1 MKLYK
6 RKRSLILG
14 GVSLF
19 LVGTGC
25 GKISDFGTTNVNPN
39 GSTYVSTSTFLS
51 SVEVRLGNSN
61 FGTTTGGTSTSAE
74 TLAGL
79 MAQYFAE
86 PTYPQAQ
93 VYSTASLQVASTGI
107 YSGILNDLQM
117 IIRRNTDAATVADA
131 ANFGSN
137 QNQIAIA
144 RILKA
149 LVYREVTDKWGDM
162 PYSQALQGTG
172 NLTPKYDTQ
181 ESIYRDLLKEL
192 TEAIAQFNGLNDVKG
207 DLIYNGN
214 VIQWKKVANSLRMLI
229 ALRMSK
235 RYPAKT
241 DYAAVEFDKAVT
253 DAAGYISNNAD
264 NLSIFYPGNANPY
277 NNPWFS
283 PANSN
288 DNAVSQTFTDL
299 VGGLSDGRAAAFY
312 TGTTGVPYG
321 LKSAVPTPPSTWAR
335 ILAPQFKQAAGTY
348 VKISA
353 ASVLLAKAE
362 GLLLGWADST
372 ALGTTPQAAYEAGV
386 TASFAQW
393 GITISP
399 SYLTTGPANYVS
411 GAGVASIGGV
421 TVAGSNALT
430 PTRLSRIQLQ
440 QYLAFYPIGYE
451 AWSNWR
457 RTGVPDLKPTV
468 EKVAGL
474 GIPRRY
480 SYGTQEYSLN
490 LEQLN
495 VAIGRMGGD
504 TQDKRV
510 WWDL

>member
-1 MKLYK
+1 MKLYNNK
-6 RKRSLILG
+6 RNLLLG
-14 GVSLF
+14 GLSLL
-19 LVGTGC
+19 LVGTSC
-25 GKISDFGTTNVNPN
+25 NKISDFGNTNVNPN
-39 GSTYVSTSTFLS
+39 GSSYVSTATFLS

-61 FGTTTGGTSTSAE
+61 FSTTTGGSSPGGE
-74 TLAGL
+74 LLAGL

-107 YSGILNDLQM
+107 YSGILMDLQT
-117 IIRRNTDAATVADA
+117 IINKNTNAATVADA
-131 ANFGSN
+131 ANYGSN
-137 QNQIAIA
+137 QSQIAIA

-149 LVYREVTDKWGDM
+149 LVYREITDKWGDM
-162 PYSQALQGTG
+162 PYSQALQGTA

-192 TEAIAQFNGLNDVKG
+192 TEAIAQFKGLNDVKG
-207 DLIYNGN
+207 DLVYNGDEAK
-214 VIQWKKVANSLRMLI
+214 WKKLANSLRMLI

-241 DYAAVEFDKAVT
+241 DYAAIEFNKAVT
-253 DAAGYISNNAD
+253 DAAGYISTNAD
-264 NLSIFYPGNANPY
+264 NLTVFYPGNANPY

-283 PANSN
+283 TANSN
-288 DNAVSQTFTDL
+288 DNAVSQTLTDL
-299 VGGLSDGRAAAFY
+299 MNGLSDTRSGAFY

-321 LKSAVPTPPSTWAR
+321 LSSAVTTPPSSWAR
-335 ILAPQFKQAAGTY
+335 ILSATFKQAAGNY

-353 ASVLLAKAE
+353 SSVLLAKAE
-362 GLLLGWADST
+362 GLVLGWADST
-372 ALGTTPQAAYEAGV
+372 ALGTPQTAYDAGV

-393 GITISP
+393 GITMPS
-399 SYLTTGPANYVS
+399 SYLTTGAANYVS
-411 GAGVASIGGV
+411 GAGVGSIGGATV
-421 TVAGSNALT
+421 TGTNALT

-457 RTGVPDLKPTV
+457 RTGIPDLKPTV
-468 EKVAGL
+468 QKVAGA

-480 SYGTQEYSLN
+480 TYGTQEYSLN

-495 VAIGRMGGD
+495 IAIGRLGGD
-504 TQDKRV
+504 TQDKKV